1 MLMYANGWNK
11 RKIKSTLDKKL
22 TMYNIYIFYKELHV
36 SRNLH

>member
-1 MLMYANGWNK
+1 MLMYANGVETK
-11 RKIKSTLDKKL
+11 EKL